1 MVKLLHSNV
10 TSISN
15 ADIVILGVPDES
27 RSHAK
32 RKGASKGPDS
42 LRAASNYYEFFER
55 DGNTIPICP
64 MSGTLENKSIL
75 DFGNVARDDLY
86 RLIFDLV
93 SAKKV
98 PITIGGDH
106 SITTLILNGIY
117 DALESNKIALL
128 VLRCTSGFRFF
139 NKELLWVSHYRFVRA
154 YQLYK
159 KYAHRD

>member
-42 LRAASNYYEFFER
+42 LRAASKYSEFFER

-64 MSGTLENKSIL
+64 MSGTL
-75 DFGNVARDDLY
+75 
-86 RLIFDLV
+86 
-93 SAKKV
+93 
-98 PITIGGDH
+98 
-106 SITTLILNGIY
+106 
-117 DALESNKIALL
+117 
-128 VLRCTSGFRFF
+128 
-139 NKELLWVSHYRFVRA
+139 
-154 YQLYK
+154 
-159 KYAHRD
+159 